1 MRKMFLATASA
12 AALTLSVSAFAQD
25 TGTTPVV
32 PAPTVGNDQAGQT
45 PDITN
50 DRGQTQ
56 PSGGSTVNSTT
67 GEITGADQGGSVGVA
82 PDISNER
89 GQTQPS
95 GGSTVNS
102 TTGAVTGA
110 DEGGSVGVTP
120 DISNERG
127 QTQPSG
133 SSTVNS
139 TTGAA
144 APTGC
149 ETTAST
155 QTNQAQTSANC

>member
-67 GEITGADQGGSVGVA
+67 GEITGADQGGSVGVDPRHQQRA
-82 PDISNER
+82 WSDAAQRQQHRQQHDGCRRPDR
-89 GQTQPS
+89 LRDHR
-95 GGSTVNS
+95 VD
-102 TTGAVTGA
+102 A
-110 DEGGSVGVTP
+110 DEPSS
-120 DISNERG
+120 DLRQLLRRRRRG
-127 QTQPSG
+127 TVDRPSRG
-133 SSTVNS
+133 R
-139 TTGAA
+139 
-144 APTGC
+144 
-149 ETTAST
+149 E
-155 QTNQAQTSANC
+155 